1 MLLKKSF
8 ILSIIISLS
17 LSVLSQTNPEIV
29 FSEYRTPPPDTSWYT
44 PYEILRSG
52 DFEKA
57 DSIYSEQQANRLEN
71 NDYANYLFMA
81 NEYSYWLYMERERS
95 EARELLSNAI
105 ETTKGNIPDSH
116 IEMLISS
123 YNMAILVEDIQEK
136 ISWYKKFLNSYPPNK
151 YQRFGFIINRD
162 IGSRYYKIG
171 EYTKAWEHWDACKN
185 QFDVDSTS
193 LSDLYTIIGSE
204 IASHDPEIAIEYL
217 HRAIDIVTGNDKYL
231 SDRIMLH
238 ANIGRYYL
246 QNSDY
251 QNAFKHSKISNDL
264 LLENQDLS
272 DFKFLNRHTRYTT
285 IIESLIRMGD
295 FNKATK
301 YLNEMREE
309 MHGFPNPAVSEGL
322 IVYYESMYYRM
333 QEKYDEALL
342 HLEEF
347 NQMYLELVGTPLSPY
362 LVNYYL
368 DKADV
373 LAAKE
378 QYADA
383 ISYYEKTLISIA
395 ADEYSSIDDD
405 LKLLPPKAFHK
416 LYLPYIRDIVIEM
429 LESYRLLALEEA
441 DQEIMETIMQLVNY
455 ANSIIKYHFSGIAD
469 ERLLLETSKH
479 LKKTSYYGLFAS
491 YHLSKNQASY
501 IDTAFILSDSPR
513 TFNLNFQKQIGKH
526 YATHENSNIL
536 KEVNELLVD
545 ISNLQ
550 YKENNNEHNEK
561 RFQLS
566 SELYR
571 AKVDLTDD
579 FHSVIQFM
587 DNQGSSKQVKSQI
600 EKSDAVIQYFAKGD
614 SLFVVCYTKNE
625 STIHSIEFND
635 LSSSITQFIRDIK
648 TGADAKN
655 SQKIFY
661 NKLIAPVIK
670 QIKGVNDLHIFADD
684 KLMEI
689 PFELFMD
696 DSGSLLISKHSVSYY
711 YSAIGFEKN
720 PRITDLN
727 ILAMAPEFSSNQS
740 ISTALLP
747 QSAID
752 TLSIFRTTTD
762 RTSLVDLPYS
772 VREVEE
778 ITALFEKRKRNN
790 SKVTGTKAT
799 KKYFQNNLNNF
810 NILHIATH
818 GISNNVINSGLVF
831 AMPSDDAFDESYLR
845 LPELYKLNVN
855 ADLVV
860 LSACKTGVGDVLEGE
875 GIMAL
880 PRGFIYSGVPNI
892 IASLWK
898 IHDERTKDF
907 MIAFYKHILQG
918 ESYSEALRLAKLECI
933 ERGFLPLDWAGFVLI
948 KG

>member
-1 MLLKKSF
+1 MLLKKTLV
-8 ILSIIISLS
+8 LSILILISF
-17 LSVLSQTNPEIV
+17 SVFSQTNPEIV
-29 FSEYRTPPPDTSWYT
+29 FSEYRTPPPDTSWHA
-44 PYEILRSG
+44 PYEALRNG
-52 DFEKA
+52 NFAKA
-57 DSIYSEQQANRLEN
+57 DSLYDEEQAKRLEN
-71 NDYANYLFMA
+71 NKYANYLFMA
-81 NEYSYWLYMERERS
+81 NEYSYWLYMERKRS
-95 EARELLSNAI
+95 EAKEAISTAI
-105 ETTKGNIPDSH
+105 EKAKGNIPDSH
-116 IEMLISS
+116 IEMLISN
-123 YNMAILVEDIQEK
+123 YNMAILVEDIEEK
-136 ISWYKKFLNSYPPNK
+136 ITWYKNFLNSYPPNK

-193 LSDLYTIIGSE
+193 LSDLYTVIGSE

-217 HRAIDIVTGNDKYL
+217 HRAIDIITGNDKYL
-231 SDRIMLH
+231 SDLIMLH

-251 QNAFKHSKISNDL
+251 KNAFKHSKISNDL

-272 DFKFLNRHTRYTT
+272 DFKFLNRHMRYTT

-295 FNKATK
+295 YDKATK

-309 MHGFPNPAVSEGL
+309 IHGFPNPAVSEGL
-322 IVYYESMYYRM
+322 AVYYESMLHRL
-333 QEKYDEALL
+333 QENYDEALS
-342 HLEEF
+342 HLENF

-373 LAAKE
+373 LAAKG

-395 ADEYSSIDDD
+395 ANEYTSIDDD
-405 LKLLPPKAFHK
+405 LKLLPPEKFQK
-416 LYLPYIRDIVIEM
+416 LYLPYLRDIVIEM
-429 LESYRLLALEEA
+429 LESYRLLALEET
-441 DQEIMETIMQLVNY
+441 DEEIMETIMQLVNY

-469 ERLLLETSKH
+469 ERLLMETSKH
-479 LKKTSYYGLFAS
+479 LKMTSYYGLFAS

-526 YATHENSNIL
+526 YATHENSSIL
-536 KEVNELLVD
+536 KEINELLVD

-550 YKENNNEHNEK
+550 NQENNKKHNEK

-566 SELYR
+566 SDLYR
-571 AKVDLTDD
+571 AKVDITDNY
-579 FHSVIQFM
+579 HSVIQFM
-587 DNQGSSKQVKSQI
+587 DNRESSKQVKSQI
-600 EKSDAVIQYFAKGD
+600 ESSDAVIQYFAKGD
-614 SLFVVCYTKNE
+614 SLYVVCYTKNE
-625 STIHSIEFND
+625 STIHSIEFKD

-648 TGADAKN
+648 TGSDAKN
-655 SQKIFY
+655 SQKLFY

-670 QIKGVNDLHIFADD
+670 QIKGESDLHIFADD

-689 PFELFMD
+689 PFELFMN
-696 DSGSLLISKHSVSYY
+696 DSGSLLISKYSISYY
-711 YSAIGFEKN
+711 YSAKGFEKT
-720 PRITDLN
+720 PSVTDMN
-727 ILAMAPEFSSNQS
+727 ILAMAPEFSSNQP
-740 ISTALLP
+740 ISTALVP

-762 RTSLVDLPYS
+762 RTSLVALPYS

-778 ITALFEKRKRNN
+778 ITTLFEEKKKNN
-790 SKVTGTKAT
+790 SKVTGNKAT
-799 KKYFQNNLNNF
+799 KKYFEKNLNNF

-818 GISNNVINSGLVF
+818 GISNGVINSGLVF
-831 AMPSDDAFDESYLR
+831 AMPSDEGFDESYLR
-845 LPELYKLNVN
+845 LPELYRLNVN

-860 LSACKTGVGDVLEGE
+860 LSACKTGTGDIIEGE

-907 MIAFYKHILQG
+907 MVAFYKNLLQG